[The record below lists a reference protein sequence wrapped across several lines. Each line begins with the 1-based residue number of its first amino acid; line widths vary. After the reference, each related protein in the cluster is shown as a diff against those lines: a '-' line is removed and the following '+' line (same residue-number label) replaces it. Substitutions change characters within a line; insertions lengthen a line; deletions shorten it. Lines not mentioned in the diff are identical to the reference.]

1 MNKENILEVKDL
13 HVDIRMAEGLLTAV
27 RGVNFEMKKGETLGL
42 VGESGCGKSLTCKAI
57 LGINDKKCQTHG
69 QILFDSE
76 QHGEVE
82 LVGLAKEKK
91 TDKIRSIRGKEIS
104 MIFQEPMIAFSPMY
118 TIGNQINEA
127 TLLHITKDKKKAKEI
142 SMEVMRKV
150 GIANVEK
157 RYNQYPHEFSGGM
170 LQRALI
176 AMALV
181 CNPKL
186 LIADEPTTALDVT
199 VQAQILELMKEL
211 QKDFDTSILFITHDL
226 GVVAKMCDRVAVM
239 YLGKIVES
247 ADAKEIYANPQ
258 HPYTRGL
265 IGSVHKIGSK
275 KEERLFSIEGTV
287 PLAMNLP
294 KACGFYDRCD
304 ARIEGLCDKAEPELV
319 EVEDGHKIAC
329 FNCPHEACR
338 QQRERVEALL
348 REEEGANNG

>member
-1 MNKENILEVKDL
+1 MAFESLSEKLGNVFRKLKGRGKLTETDIKSVMREIRLALLAADVNYGVAKDFTAKVSERALGADVLESLTPAQQVIKI
-13 HVDIRMAEGLLTAV
+13 VNEELTAL
-27 RGVNFEMKKGETLGL
+27 MGE
-42 VGESGCGKSLTCKAI
+42 K
-57 LGINDKKCQTHG
+57 N
-69 QILFDSE
+69 
-76 QHGEVE
+76 
-82 LVGLAKEKK
+82 
-91 TDKIRSIRGKEIS
+91 DKIRSIRGKEIS
-104 MIFQEPMIAFSPMY
+104 MIFQEPMVAFSPMY

-265 IGSVHKIGSK
+265 IGSVHKIGAK